1 MIYYTRKHEKV
12 KPNFERRHTMK
23 QKVCKAV
30 QVMFAVTMEDFG
42 FFIIWGLALAVL
54 LKLAF
59 V

>member
-1 MIYYTRKHEKV
+1 
-12 KPNFERRHTMK
+12 MK

-30 QVMFAVTMEDFG
+30 QVMFALTMEDFG